1 MKFNFIEGILLI
13 LIVLLVGGIVFVLIE
28 KNTKKRSLRDFAT
41 ILEDGGRTIY
51 VDGIR
56 LFIREAGEGSV
67 PLLMIHGFLESSDN
81 FQLNINELS
90 KERKVIAVD
99 LPGFA
104 NSDKDI
110 KIDYSRE
117 HLALL
122 LNRMMNQLG
131 YDTYSLLG
139 HSLGGEIALHIAI
152 EHPSSVDSLI
162 LVDAAGYQSN
172 QHKSLPPWLVENIFL
187 SYPMQKYLL
196 QLSLYNK
203 EIWNKDIF
211 MKAYAYNAQ
220 IPGASF
226 MKFSRD
232 NRNTDL
238 TETVKEIKL
247 PVLILWGADDRLIPV
262 SDAERFHQDIS
273 NSELEIFT
281 HCGHL
286 PFVEYP
292 DRFNKSVAE
301 FLRKETR

>member
-1 MKFNFIEGILLI
+1 MKFNFIEGFMLI
-13 LIVLLVGGIVFVLIE
+13 LIALLVGVIVFILIE
-28 KNTKKRSLRDFAT
+28 KNTKKKALRDFAST
-41 ILEDGGRTIY
+41 LEEGGRTIY

-81 FQLNINELS
+81 FQSNINELS
-90 KERKVIAVD
+90 KLRKVIAID

-122 LNRMMNQLG
+122 LDRMMNQLG
-131 YDTYSLLG
+131 YDTYDLLG
-139 HSLGGEIALHIAI
+139 HSLGGEIALHITI
-152 EHPSSVDSLI
+152 NHPSSINSLI

-172 QHKSLPPWLVENIFL
+172 QHRSLPPWLVENIFL

-196 QLSLYNK
+196 KLSLYNK
-203 EIWNKDIF
+203 DIWNKDVF

-232 NRNTDL
+232 NRNADL
-238 TETVKEIKL
+238 TATIKNIKV
-247 PVLILWGADDRLIPV
+247 PVLILWGAEDRLIPV

-273 NSELEIFT
+273 NSEMEIFT

-301 FLRKETR
+301 FLRKNTR

>member
-1 MKFNFIEGILLI
+1 MKLNFIEGIMLI
-13 LIVLLVGGIVFVLIE
+13 LIVLLIGGIVFILIE
-28 KNTKKRSLRDFAT
+28 KNTKKKALRDFAST
-41 ILEDGGRTIY
+41 LEEGGRTIY

-56 LFIREAGEGSV
+56 LFIRETGEGSV

-90 KERKVIAVD
+90 KEFNVIAVD

-152 EHPSSVDSLI
+152 ENPSSVDSLI

-203 EIWNKDIF
+203 ELWNKDLF
-211 MKAYAYNAQ
+211 MKAYAYNAK
-220 IPGASF
+220 IPGVSF

-238 TETVKEIKL
+238 TDRIKEIKV

-273 NSELEIFT
+273 NSENEIFA

-301 FLRKETR
+301 FLRKKTR

>member
-1 MKFNFIEGILLI
+1 MKFNFIEGIMLI
-13 LIVLLVGGIVFVLIE
+13 LIVLMIGGIVFILIE
-28 KNTKKRSLRDFAT
+28 KNTKKKALRDFAST
-41 ILEDGGRTIY
+41 LEEGGRTIY

-56 LFIREAGEGSV
+56 LFIRETGEGSV

-90 KERKVIAVD
+90 KEFNVIAVD

-139 HSLGGEIALHIAI
+139 HSLGGENALHIAI
-152 EHPSSVDSLI
+152 EHPNSVDSLI

-203 EIWNKDIF
+203 ELWNKDIF
-211 MKAYAYNAQ
+211 MKAYAYNAK
-220 IPGASF
+220 IPGVSF

-238 TETVKEIKL
+238 TDRIKEIKV

-262 SDAERFHQDIS
+262 SDAERFHQDIL
-273 NSELEIFT
+273 NSEMEIFA

-301 FLRKETR
+301 FLRKKTR

>member
-1 MKFNFIEGILLI
+1 MKLNFIEGIMLI
-13 LIVLLVGGIVFVLIE
+13 LIVLLIGGIVFILIE
-28 KNTKKRSLRDFAT
+28 KNTKKKALRDFAST
-41 ILEDGGRTIY
+41 LEEGGRTIY

-56 LFIREAGEGSV
+56 LFIRETGEGSV

-90 KERKVIAVD
+90 KEFNVIAVD

-131 YDTYSLLG
+131 YDTYDLLG

-152 EHPSSVDSLI
+152 ENPSSVDSLI

-203 EIWNKDIF
+203 ELWNKDIF
-211 MKAYAYNAQ
+211 MKAYAYNAK
-220 IPGASF
+220 IPGVSF

-238 TETVKEIKL
+238 TDRIKEIKV

-273 NSELEIFT
+273 NSEMEIFT

-301 FLRKETR
+301 FLRKKTR

>member
-1 MKFNFIEGILLI
+1 MKLNFIEGILLI
-13 LIVLLVGGIVFVLIE
+13 LIVLLIGVIVFILIE
-28 KNTKKRSLRDFAT
+28 KNTKKKALRDFAST
-41 ILEDGGRTIY
+41 LKVGGRTIY

-90 KERKVIAVD
+90 MERKVIAVD

-104 NSDKDI
+104 NSDKDV

-131 YDTYSLLG
+131 YDNYDLLG

-211 MKAYAYNAQ
+211 MKAYAYNAK
-220 IPGASF
+220 IPGVSF
-226 MKFSRD
+226 MKFSHD

-238 TETVKEIKL
+238 TDSIKEIKA
-247 PVLILWGADDRLIPV
+247 PVLILWGAEDRLIPV
-262 SDAERFHQDIS
+262 SDAERFHLDIS
-273 NSELEIFT
+273 NSEIEIFA

>member
-1 MKFNFIEGILLI
+1 MKFKFIEGIMLI
-13 LIVLLVGGIVFVLIE
+13 LIALLVGVIIFVLIE
-28 KNTKKRSLRDFAT
+28 KNTKKRALREFAST
-41 ILEDGGRTIY
+41 LEEGGRTIY

-90 KERKVIAVD
+90 KSRKVIAVD

-131 YDTYSLLG
+131 YDHYDLLG

-152 EHPSSVDSLI
+152 NHPSSIDSLI

-172 QHKSLPPWLVENIFL
+172 RHKSLPPWLVENIFL
-187 SYPMQKYLL
+187 SYPMQKYLV
-196 QLSLYNK
+196 QLSLYNND
-203 EIWNKDIF
+203 IWNKDVF
-211 MKAYAYNAQ
+211 MKAYAYNAK
-220 IPGASF
+220 IPGSSF

-232 NRNTDL
+232 NRNADL
-238 TETVKEIKL
+238 SEPVKNIKM
-247 PVLILWGADDRLIPV
+247 PVLILWGAEDRLIPV
-262 SDAERFHQDIS
+262 SNAERFHQEIS
-273 NSELEIFT
+273 TSEIEIFA

-301 FLRKETR
+301 FLRKKTR